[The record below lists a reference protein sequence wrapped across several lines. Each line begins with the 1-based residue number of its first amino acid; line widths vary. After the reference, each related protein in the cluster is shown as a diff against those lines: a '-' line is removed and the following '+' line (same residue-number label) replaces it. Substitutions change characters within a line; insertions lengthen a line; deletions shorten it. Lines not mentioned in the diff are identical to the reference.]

1 MRNSALQG
9 SSRFL
14 SRSALIVALGSFGG
28 AALAGGCASEL
39 NEPDAYP
46 QAMAGGGGGGGT
58 PAQGT
63 GGSVSST
70 GGTPPAAGG
79 TAGTTGG
86 TTPAGGAATGGMM
99 GGGVPPL
106 AACVKTLF
114 ASNCAA
120 VCHSTM
126 YKDAVGGGLD
136 LSGDAVGERLRNAT
150 AQNTMATDKAACGS
164 KLIDADNPA
173 QSVLGKRVAGKGVCG
188 SEMPAGAQLGATD
201 VKCVQ
206 DWLNLF

>member
-39 NEPDAYP
+39 NEPEAYP

-58 PAQGT
+58 PPQGT
-63 GGSVSST
+63 GGTAPAT
-70 GGTPPAAGG
+70 GGTAPTAGG
-79 TAGTTGG
+79 TAGG

-106 AACVKTLF
+106 PACVKTLF
-114 ASNCAA
+114 SSNCAMT
-120 VCHSTM
+120 CHTTQF
-126 YKDAVGGGLD
+126 KDIVGGGLD

-150 AQNTMATDKAACGS
+150 ALNTMATDKAACGS

-188 SEMPAGAQLGATD
+188 SEMPAGQQLGAAD
-201 VKCVQ
+201 VKCIQ
-206 DWLNLF
+206 DWVLMF

>member
-1 MRNSALQG
+1 MRNRALQG

-14 SRSALIVALGSFGG
+14 SRSALLVALGSLGG

-39 NEPDAYP
+39 EEPDSYHS
-46 QAMAGGGGGGGT
+46 AMAGGGGG
-58 PAQGT
+58 A
-63 GGSVSST
+63 
-70 GGTPPAAGG
+70 GTPPQGTGG

-86 TTPAGGAATGGMM
+86 ATPAGGAATGGMM

>member
-1 MRNSALQG
+1 MRNRALQG

-14 SRSALIVALGSFGG
+14 SRSALLVALGSLGG

-39 NEPDAYP
+39 DDPDAYP
-46 QAMAGGGGGGGT
+46 AAMAGGGGGAGT
-58 PAQGT
+58 PQGT
-63 GGSVSST
+63 GGT
-70 GGTPPAAGG
+70 APATGG

-106 AACVKTLF
+106 PACVKTLF
-114 ASNCAA
+114 SNNCTMP
-120 VCHSTM
+120 CHATM
-126 YKDAVGGGLD
+126 FKDAVGGGLD
-136 LSGDAVGERLRNAT
+136 LSGDGVGERLRNAM
-150 AQNTMATDKAACGS
+150 AQNSMATDKAACGS

-173 QSVLGKRVAGKGVCG
+173 NSVLTKRVVGKGVCG
-188 SEMPAGAQLGATD
+188 SEMPAGSQLGAAE

-206 DWLNLF
+206 DWVLMF